1 MASRLG
7 GRQQRAARASGSASS
22 GVGER
27 ADIVAMAVHGSP
39 MWRESEQAQALLYKW
54 AWGHMAATEV
64 QATAKRQYADELAAL
79 RRAGVANPEA
89 FATPAMKTLM
99 EMGASGRHARNVNRA
114 LLRLM
119 GQDRLLGPTKVL
131 VSARGRC
138 CRWTQRAETMP
149 TASARHRR
157 AAAFRPSPRPSDPEG
172 GSDGEAEEA
181 GSAKSF

>member
-1 MASRLG
+1 MVDL
-7 GRQQRAARASGSASS
+7 
-22 GVGER
+22 
-27 ADIVAMAVHGSP
+27 AVHGSP
-39 MWRESEQAQALLYKW
+39 IWGEGEQAQRLLCQW
-54 AWGHMAATEV
+54 AWGHISSRSATNV
-64 QATAKRQYADELAAL
+64 QATAARQYADELAAL

-89 FATPAMKTLM
+89 FATPAMKTLS
-99 EMGASGRHARNVNRA
+99 ELGASGRYGGNANRD
-114 LLRLM
+114 LLRLV
-119 GQDRLLGPTKVL
+119 GQDRLLAPTKVL

-172 GSDGEAEEA
+172 GGDGEAEEA